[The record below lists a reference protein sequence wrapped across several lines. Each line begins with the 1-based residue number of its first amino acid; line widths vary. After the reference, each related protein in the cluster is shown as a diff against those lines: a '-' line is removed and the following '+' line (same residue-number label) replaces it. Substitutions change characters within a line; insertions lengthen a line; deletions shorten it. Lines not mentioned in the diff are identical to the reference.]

1 MVTENIFDDSSL
13 KIRMQILYDIVGVGF
28 IEEVSTLLG

>member
-1 MVTENIFDDSSL
+1 MTVVKKLEL
-13 KIRMQILYDIVGVGF
+13 QILYDIVGVGF